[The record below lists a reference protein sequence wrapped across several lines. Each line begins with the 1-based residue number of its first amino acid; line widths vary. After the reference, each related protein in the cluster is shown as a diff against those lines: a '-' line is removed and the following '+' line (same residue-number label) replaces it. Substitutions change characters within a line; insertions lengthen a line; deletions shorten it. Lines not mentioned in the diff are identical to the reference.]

1 MIRVLIW
8 GTDDLFPQLAP
19 HYFHYAQ
26 QGLMSIV
33 GFGVYTGG
41 GVAILKDLNGTKLEG
56 NPTFERVILSTKNN
70 FYDRMKQLEGMGI
83 PRNIIIDGSI
93 FSIQGFEPRT
103 FFEKGTVISK
113 WSHEKVFYDATYSIY
128 ARVYNNPHFNVNIDV
143 KSSMGV
149 SNIDG
154 GGNIEIGK
162 FTQISWHETFEMGL
176 AGAHKY
182 TNSGHNYRSV
192 AIYDPVHHNWSKPK
206 PPVPDD
212 QKKPCRIVIG
222 NDVWIGRGCF
232 FKVGDPDRPLII
244 GDGAV
249 IASDSVVV
257 KSVEPYTIVGGNPA
271 RFIKYRFDDPKVIER
286 LQRIRWWDWS
296 LDKIHDNYKYFDDPR
311 AFVER
316 FDQ

>member
-1 MIRVLIW
+1 
-8 GTDDLFPQLAP
+8 
-19 HYFHYAQ
+19 
-26 QGLMSIV
+26 MSIV

-41 GVAILKDLNGTKLEG
+41 GLTLFKDLNGTKLEG

-83 PRNIIIDGSI
+83 PRQIIIDGVI
-93 FSIQGFEPRT
+93 FGIPGFDFKNFIETGKVVARLKPGRVAMVDFSIYPRIYIGSGYAIT
-103 FFEKGTVISK
+103 MGT
-113 WSHEKVFYDATYSIY
+113 
-128 ARVYNNPHFNVNIDV
+128 
-143 KSSMGV
+143 KSAIAGAE
-149 SNIDG
+149 IDG
-154 GGNIEIGK
+154 FGMINIGK
-162 FTQISWHETFEMGL
+162 YSQLSWKLVFEMQLAMATKYYDGHDYHSVLSFDPAHLSWHGI
-176 AGAHKY
+176 
-182 TNSGHNYRSV
+182 R
-192 AIYDPVHHNWSKPK
+192 PK
-206 PPVPDD
+206 PL
-212 QKKPCRIVIG
+212 QGQQKPCRIMFG
-222 NDVWIGRGCF
+222 NDVWVGRGCF
-232 FKVGDPDRPLII
+232 FKSNDPDRPLVI

-271 RFIKYRFDDPKVIER
+271 RFIKYRFDDPKVIEG